1 MCHNKNDKQIFHA
14 FLFKIRNYSLK
25 VINIQRHKAE
35 LNIILPSVNNFDIK
49 KGFEYL
55 LIIFIITPYYYT
67 LQKLNCNLNF
77 NYNYQ

>member
-1 MCHNKNDKQIFHA
+1 MCHNKNDKQIFYA

-49 KGFEYL
+49 KRL
-55 LIIFIITPYYYT
+55 RIFAYHFYYYT
-67 LQKLNCNLNF
+67 LLLHLAKTELQLKL
-77 NYNYQ
+77 